1 MLSDHIP
8 VMRAGSFV
16 QEAVKMKRELENELD
31 TMELPNNA
39 LDMFIGHFGIDAVAE
54 MTGRK
59 LHFDPIERHFKARTV
74 AGTPGADTAAVNLAE
89 MQAFLSG
96 RKRIAVISD
105 AASSGISLHADQ
117 RFPNREPRLHLT
129 LEPVSYTHLTLPTKA

>member
-1 MLSDHIP
+1 
-8 VMRAGSFV
+8 
-16 QEAVKMKRELENELD
+16 
-31 TMELPNNA
+31 
-39 LDMFIGHFGIDAVAE
+39 

-59 LHFDPIERHFKARTV
+59 LHFDPIERHFKADGG
-74 AGTPGADTAAVNLAE
+74 GTPGADTAAVNLAE

-96 RKRIAVISD
+96 RKRIAVISE

-129 LEPVSYTHLTLPTKA
+129 LELSWSADKALQQFGRTHRSNQTSAPHYMVLVTDVGGENRFASTIARRISTLGAITAASGVRAAATNG